1 MFGVPSL
8 NLDAEKWLK
17 TVVPP
22 EAKPKTQLHLNLA
35 KLFINNVDLRTFQK
49 VPGNMKDESNKKE
62 MLALLSQYKLMDVT
76 LGLPIVTE
84 FTDDEAT
91 KSNFVELLYR

>member
-1 MFGVPSL
+1 MFGVPSS

-17 TVVPP
+17 TVVAA